1 MTLKILIVLLLIL
14 VQGLFAMG
22 EMAIVSARKAR
33 LKQMADEG
41 NKGAA
46 AALSLAEHPSRFFST
61 VQIGL
66 TLTNIVAGAYGGVKI
81 ADNLIVDLC
90 GHTGRGRRYADALAF
105 GSVVVVITFLTLI
118 LGELVPKR
126 LAVSRPEAIAAGVG
140 RGMALLSRIAA
151 PAVWFLSAVTELVL
165 WLFPMR
171 HGSEPAVTDEEVK
184 LLMQQGTDAGHF
196 HPAETSIVGMALRLG
211 DRRVSA
217 LMTPRPQVEWLDLED
232 PIEET
237 KQKVRNSHYSR
248 FPVAEGGRRHIVGVV
263 EVKDLLASELAG
275 KGFDIRA
282 VMKPPLYI
290 PESAPALQ
298 GAQILPPDRGADRP
312 HRRRVWRL
320 PGHRHARGPAGGA
333 GAATC
338 RSRARR
344 KSRPV
349 AQRADGSWLVDGM
362 LPIDQLK
369 DAVGHDAPA
378 RREEGTYQTVAGL
391 VMDRLRRIPKAT
403 DSLRDRRLPL
413 RGGRHGR
420 PPHRQGA
427 GQPHAGLAR
436 PGVREPAGGLAQRLA
451 GALDAGAGLA
461 QRLGRGGVGDAEEGR
476 QAEGRALHRR
486 DALGFQRDRSRSR
499 RRS

>member
-1 MTLKILIVLLLIL
+1 MALEILIVLLLIL

-46 AALSLAEHPSRFFST
+46 AALALAEHPSRFFST

-66 TLTNIVAGAYGGVKI
+66 TLTNIIAGAYGGVKV
-81 ADNLIVDLC
+81 ADSLIEILA
-90 GHTGRGRRYADALAF
+90 GMPSLTRYAEPLAF
-105 GSVVVVITFLTLI
+105 GSVVVAITFLTLI

-140 RGMALLSRIAA
+140 RSMALLSRVAA
-151 PAVWFLSAVTELVL
+151 PAVWFLSAVTDLVL
-165 WLFPMR
+165 RLMPIR

-184 LLMQQGTDAGHF
+184 LLMQQGTDSGHF
-196 HPAETSIVGMALRLG
+196 HPAEKSIVGMALRLG

-237 KQKVRNSHYSR
+237 KEKVLNSHYSR

-290 PESAPALQ
+290 PESAPALKALESFRRTGAPIALIVDEYGDFQ
-298 GAQILPPDRGADRP
+298 GIVTLEDLLEALVGDLPE
-312 HRRRVWRL
+312 
-320 PGHRHARGPAGGA
+320 PGQEEEPA
-333 GAATC
+333 
-338 RSRARR
+338 
-344 KSRPV
+344 V

-369 DAVGHDAPA
+369 DAVGMTRLPA
-378 RREEGTYQTVAGL
+378 EEETTYQTVAGL

-403 DSLRDRRLPL
+403 DWFEIDDYRFEVVDMDGRRIDKVLVSRKAASPDEESES
-413 RGGRHGR
+413 R
-420 PPHRQGA
+420 PA
-427 GQPHAGLAR
+427 A
-436 PGVREPAGGLAQRLA
+436 
-451 GALDAGAGLA
+451 
-461 QRLGRGGVGDAEEGR
+461 
-476 QAEGRALHRR
+476 
-486 DALGFQRDRSRSR
+486 
-499 RRS
+499 

>member
-1 MTLKILIVLLLIL
+1 MALEILIVLLLIL

-46 AALSLAEHPSRFFST
+46 AAFNLAEHPSRFFST

-66 TLTNIVAGAYGGVKI
+66 TLANIIAGAYGGVKV
-81 ADNLIVDLC
+81 ADSLIEIFAGMPSVA
-90 GHTGRGRRYADALAF
+90 HYAEPLAF

-151 PAVWFLSAVTELVL
+151 PAVWFLSAVTDLVL
-165 WLFPMR
+165 RLIPMR

-184 LLMQQGTDAGHF
+184 LLMQQGTDSGHF
-196 HPAETSIVGMALRLG
+196 QPAETSIVGMALRLG

-263 EVKDLLASELAG
+263 EVKDLLAFELAG
-275 KGFDIRA
+275 KGFDIRT

-290 PESAPALQ
+290 PESVPALKALESFRRTGAPIALIVDEYGDFQ
-298 GAQILPPDRGADRP
+298 GIVTLEDLLEALVGDLPE
-312 HRRRVWRL
+312 
-320 PGHRHARGPAGGA
+320 PGQEEEPA
-333 GAATC
+333 
-338 RSRARR
+338 
-344 KSRPV
+344 V

-369 DAVGHDAPA
+369 DAVGMTRLPA
-378 RREEGTYQTVAGL
+378 EEETTYQTVAGL
-391 VMDRLRRIPKAT
+391 VMDRLRRIPKAA
-403 DSLRDRRLPL
+403 DWFEIDNYRFEVVDMDGRRIDKVLVSRKPTS
-413 RGGRHGR
+413 
-420 PPHRQGA
+420 PDEESQS
-427 GQPHAGLAR
+427 QPAA
-436 PGVREPAGGLAQRLA
+436 
-451 GALDAGAGLA
+451 
-461 QRLGRGGVGDAEEGR
+461 
-476 QAEGRALHRR
+476 
-486 DALGFQRDRSRSR
+486 
-499 RRS
+499 